1 MTTALAR
8 PALPKQYPHRA
19 CAPPSDAWLLPWW
32 NRMRWGL
39 KKGGQDANMW
49 PGNQLTKLFARAT
62 GTGSV
67 RFFGEAAAVENR
79 INARCNR
86 AGRIVEEIVR

>member
-1 MTTALAR
+1 
-8 PALPKQYPHRA
+8 
-19 CAPPSDAWLLPWW
+19 
-32 NRMRWGL
+32 
-39 KKGGQDANMW
+39 MW

-67 RFFGEAAAVENR
+67 EFFGEAAAVENR
-79 INARCNR
+79 INARCNQ

>member
-1 MTTALAR
+1 
-8 PALPKQYPHRA
+8 
-19 CAPPSDAWLLPWW
+19 
-32 NRMRWGL
+32 
-39 KKGGQDANMW
+39 MW

-67 RFFGEAAAVENR
+67 VFIGEAAAVENR

-86 AGRIVEEIVR
+86 AGRIVEEMVR